1 MRFILVMLQD
11 NENEIYLFMCLF
23 MFVLP
28 YPPPERIVVNE
39 KILENFQ
46 SRSDD
51 VLNILVRQ
59 SYQVWNLGG
68 VLHTAFPLAV

>member
-11 NENEIYLFMCLF
+11 NENEIYLF

-46 SRSDD
+46 SRSDN

-59 SYQVWNLGG
+59 SY
-68 VLHTAFPLAV
+68 